1 MSSSPTP
8 PRPRGSGRGTSRLS
22 RLLVVQGIYQALL
35 SGEDPRVIQT
45 YLEESEEH
53 ASCDVDYFQKCLHGV
68 LGNRDGLTAK
78 LLEGLDRPL
87 AQVSPVEQAILLL
100 GCYEL
105 DQSPD
110 VPYRVVLNEA
120 VELSKSLGSNE
131 GHRYVNGVLDRLLF
145 TFRPHES
152 RAPAA

>member
-1 MSSSPTP
+1 MHRH
-8 PRPRGSGRGTSRLS
+8 RPARL
-22 RLLVVQGIYQALL
+22 A
-35 SGEDPRVIQT
+35 
-45 YLEESEEH
+45 
-53 ASCDVDYFQKCLHGV
+53 
-68 LGNRDGLTAK
+68 NRD
-78 LLEGLDRPL
+78 
-87 AQVSPVEQAILLL
+87 PVERAVLLL
-100 GCYEL
+100 GLHEL
-105 DQSPD
+105 GQRLD